1 MGEFELLESI
11 RERLPPPGSRVKLG
25 SGDDAAIVVPEG
37 ATATSVDALID
48 GVHFRREWS
57 GLRQIGHKALA
68 VALSDLAAM
77 AAEPGE
83 AYVVL
88 GVPPDLDEDGCLE
101 LLDGMAALAADTGTT
116 LAGGDVTRAPVL
128 TLALTVVGH
137 AAEATDFVTRGGARP
152 GDTLVVT
159 GELGG
164 AAAGLLLLE
173 SEAGAPLLEGPKS
186 SHPPEARSRLSPD
199 SDEKLDRGRLLLA
212 RQLEPSPRLDEGRAL
227 GQAGAAAMIDLSD
240 GLGGDAGHVAAASG
254 VRLRIDAGALP
265 LAPGVAEA
273 ADAAGRD
280 PLELAA
286 SGGEDYELLAALP
299 AVRLEEARA
308 AVETAGAKL
317 TRIGE
322 VAPGEGVEIRLPG
335 GGSLSPRGFD
345 QLS

>member
-1 MGEFELLESI
+1 MGEFEFLA
-11 RERLPPPGSRVKLG
+11 RVRDRLPPPGSQVELG

-57 GLRQIGHKALA
+57 GPRQIGRKALA

-77 AAEPGE
+77 GAEPGE

-88 GVPPDLDEDGCLE
+88 GVPPDLDEAGCLE
-101 LLDGMAALAADTGTT
+101 LLDGMTALAADTGTT

-137 AAEATDFVTRGGARP
+137 AAEATDFVTRAGARP
-152 GDTLVVT
+152 GDALVVS

-164 AAAGLLLLE
+164 AAAGL
-173 SEAGAPLLEGPKS
+173 ALLEGAAAEGS
-186 SHPPEARSRLSPD
+186 GRDRSLFVALSQTN
-199 SDEKLDRGRLLLA
+199 SERNAALVA
-212 RQLEPSPRLDEGRAL
+212 RQLEPSPRLGEGRAL
-227 GQAGAAAMIDLSD
+227 ASLGATAMIDLSD
-240 GLGGDAGHVAAASG
+240 GLGGDAGHVAKASG
-254 VRLRIDAGALP
+254 VRLLIDADALP
-265 LAPGVAEA
+265 LTAGVAEV
-273 ADAAGRD
+273 ADAARRD
-280 PLELAA
+280 PLELAT

-299 AVRLEEARA
+299 AERLADAVTHLEANG
-308 AVETAGAKL
+308 TKL

-322 VAPGEGVEIRLPG
+322 VLAGEGVEIRLPG
-335 GGSLSPRGFD
+335 GRTLSPRGFD